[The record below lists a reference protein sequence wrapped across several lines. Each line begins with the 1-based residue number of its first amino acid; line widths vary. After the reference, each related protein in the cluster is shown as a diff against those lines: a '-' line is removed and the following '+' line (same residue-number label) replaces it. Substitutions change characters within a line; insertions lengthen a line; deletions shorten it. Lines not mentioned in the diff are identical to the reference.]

1 MNSTHKDGV
10 YRGDYGIVYFV
21 HDGRV
26 IMRHLGSYYKT
37 STHFLFGK
45 WDKELNEGWLVL
57 LTTLTKALRNG
68 KYLK

>member
-1 MNSTHKDGV
+1 MNSTHKDGI

-45 WDKELNEGWLVL
+45 WDKELNERAINAFNDVYESAPKW
-57 LTTLTKALRNG
+57 
-68 KYLK
+68 

>member
-21 HDGRV
+21 HDGKV

-37 STHFLFGK
+37 STNFLFGK
-45 WDKELNEGWLVL
+45 WDKELNEGMISTFNDAYESAPKW
-57 LTTLTKALRNG
+57 
-68 KYLK
+68 

>member
-1 MNSTHKDGV
+1 MNSTHKDGI

-45 WDKELNEGWLVL
+45 WDKELNERAINAFNDVYEGARKW
-57 LTTLTKALRNG
+57 
-68 KYLK
+68 